1 MISDSLTKERWHMGI
16 RYLELG
22 TFASLSVQ
30 LKNYQAPIT
39 FWQENVIFTFI
50 RFWDDYSTSFTESS
64 KFSDEWLLTFR
75 IGDSF
80 LRLFHLNG
88 QFTPENHYQIGWL
101 SLESHSFDCYYY
113 ETIND
118 NNATALGLSTVVIS
132 QKALM
137 VVQHC
142 RLSYVREH
150 VGHCFIC
157 SCMYLQLM

>member
-1 MISDSLTKERWHMGI
+1 MQ
-16 RYLELG
+16 
-22 TFASLSVQ
+22 V
-30 LKNYQAPIT
+30 KNYQAAIT
-39 FWQENVIFTFI
+39 FWQESVNFTFI
-50 RFWDDYSTSFTESS
+50 HFWDDYSTSFTESS

-80 LRLFHLNG
+80 LRIFHLNG
-88 QFTPENHYQIGWL
+88 KFAPENHYQIGWF
-101 SLESHSFDCYYY
+101 SHEGHSFESYYY
-113 ETIND
+113 TTIND

-150 VGHCFIC
+150 VSHCFLLFLYVSPIYVTEQNVFLLH
-157 SCMYLQLM
+157 STGKTSQRHFEGLFMM

>member
-1 MISDSLTKERWHMGI
+1 MINDSPTKKRWYMDIGSPKSD
-16 RYLELG
+16 

-88 QFTPENHYQIGWL
+88 QFTPENHYQIGWF
-101 SLESHSFDCYYY
+101 SLESHSFDSYYN

-118 NNATALGLSTVVIS
+118 NNATALGLSTMVIS

-150 VGHCFIC
+150 VGYCFFP